1 MTPHLCNP
9 TACGRLRQEDCLLKD
24 GLGYIVGS
32 EPPWEPPSQQNESK
46 AKQSKTNQKPKTKT
60 TANITN
66 DKIKNKTEKQNNNKP
81 F

>member
-1 MTPHLCNP
+1 MWEVEAGGL
-9 TACGRLRQEDCLLKD
+9 LLKD
-24 GLGYIVGS
+24 GLSCIAGS

-46 AKQSKTNQKPKTKT
+46 AKQNKPKTKT